1 MDLDISNLEGAW
13 LNKES
18 QSHIYIKIINN
29 KIIAP
34 YSYGSNSQLNAV
46 YYDWQKVGDNWL
58 HAI

>member
-1 MDLDISNLEGAW
+1 MLQQIITTFKNSGINTQDVNGRRLDLDISNLEGAW

-34 YSYGSNSQLNAV
+34 
-46 YYDWQKVGDNWL
+46 
-58 HAI
+58 